1 MQAVADL
8 PVERGAIDVLLRPRS
23 IAIIGASERSRWSK
37 ALCDNLALGGYT
49 GALHL
54 INRRGGIVHGR
65 QSATSCAALGARVDL
80 GILVVPAEAI
90 LDAIDDLATAGARAA
105 LVLSSGF
112 AETGAEGVALQAA
125 LGARAR
131 RHGMRLTGPNSLG
144 LINFV
149 DRIYPWTTPVRAPS
163 QPSGVAIVSQSGA
176 TAYFA
181 AELAYQQDLGLSY
194 VIATGNEAD
203 LDVSAFVE
211 HLIDDPQTRA
221 IALFIE
227 TVRQP
232 QRFLR
237 AAARALQAGKALVV
251 LKVGASE
258 VTAKSAAAHTG
269 ALVGDDRVFD
279 GICQQ
284 FGIIR
289 VYSVEQLLATASIA
303 ARTGVLRAGGIAVVS
318 NSGGMCEIAADSAEK
333 GGVSVP
339 ALQDEIAARLRE
351 VLPGFGTPHNPL
363 DVTGAVDP
371 PQCREIVRLM
381 ASQADI
387 AAVLCIWYALP
398 TCAEE
403 ESERLTGV
411 HTALSQGLNEIAIP
425 GLMTS
430 YTNTYVNPH
439 AQAIAARLNAPYLA
453 CGLDRSING
462 LAGVVWWSAQ
472 QRRARSGKHGAAGL
486 RMAPGAVQS
495 ADQSAHQSAH
505 QSTDNCADNSAAE
518 RPMSESAALRYLASQ
533 GVPVV
538 PAVLAADAAA
548 AIVAAQKINGPV
560 VLKIASVDIAHKS
573 DIGGVM
579 LNLSGDAAVANAY
592 AQVTGAARDQAPQ
605 AQIDGVL
612 VAPMRE
618 RGIELIVGLAQD
630 PQWGPVLA
638 VGLGGV
644 WVEVL
649 KDVAL
654 RVLPV
659 DAAEIRRMLTGLRG
673 ASLLAGQRGVPAADI
688 DAVAAVIEKIANA
701 ALRLGPTLTAMD
713 VNPLWVRGDQVEAL
727 DALFVWDAPEQSVNQ
742 HGRMPHDEPCTMK
755 TRS

>member
-8 PVERGAIDVLLRPRS
+8 PVARNSGVAAASAASAATAALDATALDERGAIDVLLRPRS

-37 ALCDNLALGGYT
+37 ALCDNLALGRYS

-65 QSATSCAALGARVDL
+65 QSATSCAALGARVDM

-112 AETGAEGVALQAA
+112 AETGAAGVALQAA

-131 RHGMRLTGPNSLG
+131 QHNMRLAGPNSLG
-144 LINFV
+144 LINFA
-149 DRIYPWTTPVRAPS
+149 DGIYPWTTPVRAPS
-163 QPSGVAIVSQSGA
+163 QRHGVAIVSQSGA

-181 AELAYQQDLGLSY
+181 AELAHQQDLGLSY

-211 HLIDDPQTRA
+211 HLIDDLHTHA

-279 GICQQ
+279 GLCQQ

-289 VYSVEQLLATASIA
+289 VHSVEQLLATASIA

-318 NSGGMCEIAADSAEK
+318 NSGGMCEIAADTAEK

-339 ALQDEIAARLRE
+339 ALQDDIAARLRE

-387 AAVLCIWYALP
+387 AAVLCVWYALP

-439 AQAIAARLNAPYLA
+439 AQAIAAMLNAPYLA
-453 CGLDRSING
+453 CGLDRTIHG

-472 QRRARSGKHGAAGL
+472 QRRARPEKQREIDP
-486 RMAPGAVQS
+486 RMAPR
-495 ADQSAHQSAH
+495 ADQ
-505 QSTDNCADNSAAE
+505 SAAE
-518 RPMSESAALRYLASQ
+518 RPVSEYAALRYLASQ

-538 PAVLAADAAA
+538 PTVLAADAAA
-548 AIVAAQKINGPV
+548 AAAAAKKLNGPV
-560 VLKIASVDIAHKS
+560 VLKIASADIAHKS
-573 DIGGVM
+573 DIGGVV
-579 LNLSGDAAVANAY
+579 LNLSGDAAVASAY
-592 AQVTGAARDQAPQ
+592 AQVTHAARTQAPQ

-612 VAPMRE
+612 VAPMRA
-618 RGIELIVGLAQD
+618 RGIELIVGLARD
-630 PQWGPVLA
+630 AQWGPVLA

-659 DAAEIRRMLTGLRG
+659 DAAEIRCMLSGLRG
-673 ASLLAGQRGVPAADI
+673 AKLLAGQRGAPAADL
-688 DAVAAVIEKIANA
+688 DAVSAVIEKIAHA
-701 ALRLGPTLTAMD
+701 ALQLGPGLTAMD

-727 DALFVWDAPEQSVNQ
+727 DALFVWDAADRLNATS
-742 HGRMPHDEPCTMK
+742 HAG
-755 TRS
+755 

>member
-1 MQAVADL
+1 MHAVATS
-8 PVERGAIDVLLRPRS
+8 PVMDHRLVTQTSFPVPAHGGERTPIDILLRPQS

-37 ALCDNLALGGYT
+37 ALCDNLVLGGYA

-54 INRRGGIVHGR
+54 INRRGGVVHGR
-65 QSATSCAALGARVDL
+65 QTATSCAALGTRVEM

-90 LDAIDDLATAGARAA
+90 LDAIDDLAAAGARVA
-105 LVLSSGF
+105 LVLTSGF
-112 AETGAEGVALQAA
+112 AETGADGVALQAA
-125 LGARAR
+125 LTRRAR
-131 RHGMRLTGPNSLG
+131 QHGMRLVGPNSLG
-144 LINFV
+144 LINFA
-149 DRIYPWTTPVRAPS
+149 DSIFPWTTPVRAPS
-163 QPSGVAIVSQSGA
+163 QNSGVAIVSQSGA

-211 HLIDDPQTRA
+211 HLIDDPHTRA

-227 TVRQP
+227 TVRDP

-237 AAARALQAGKALVV
+237 AAARALQAGKPIVAI
-251 LKVGASE
+251 KVGASE

-279 GICQQ
+279 GICEQ

-289 VYSVEQLLATASIA
+289 VHSVEQLLATASIA
-303 ARTGVLRAGGIAVVS
+303 ARTGVLREGGIAIIS
-318 NSGGMCEIAADSAEK
+318 NSGGMCEIAADTAEK
-333 GGVSVP
+333 CGVAVP
-339 ALQDEIAARLRE
+339 ALPDDIALRLRDA
-351 VLPGFGTPHNPL
+351 LPGFGTPHNPL

-371 PQCREIVRLM
+371 AQCRDIVRLM

-387 AAVLCIWYALP
+387 AAVLCVWYAVP

-411 HTALSQGLNEIAIP
+411 HTALAQGLNEIPIP

-430 YTNTYVNPH
+430 YTNTFVNGY
-439 AQAIAARLNAPYLA
+439 AKNIVARLNAPYLA
-453 CGLDRSING
+453 CGLDRTING
-462 LAGVVWWSAQ
+462 LAGVFWWSAQ
-472 QRRARSGKHGAAGL
+472 QRRVRTMEYRKP
-486 RMAPGAVQS
+486 APG
-495 ADQSAHQSAH
+495 
-505 QSTDNCADNSAAE
+505 AAE
-518 RPMSESAALRYLASQ
+518 RPMSEYEALRYLASQ

-538 PAVLAADAAA
+538 PAVLAVDQAAA
-548 AIVAAQKINGPV
+548 VAAAQKLNRPV
-560 VLKIASVDIAHKS
+560 VLKIASADIAHKS
-573 DIGGVM
+573 DIGGVA
-579 LNLSGDAAVANAY
+579 LNLEGDAAVAAAY
-592 AQVTGAARDQAPQ
+592 ARVTHAARTHAPH

-659 DAAEIRRMLTGLRG
+659 EPAGIRGMLEQLRG
-673 ASLLAGQRGVPAADI
+673 AKLLAGQRGIPAADL
-688 DAVAAVIEKIANA
+688 DAVSAVIEKIANA
-701 ALRLGPTLTAMD
+701 ALRLGPALVAMD
-713 VNPLWVRGDQVEAL
+713 VNPLWVRGSQVEAL
-727 DALFVWDAPEQSVNQ
+727 DALFVWDAPSQSLEQQ
-742 HGRMPHDEPCTMK
+742 P
-755 TRS
+755 